1 MSAHYIGLIEVID
14 RDAWQQYVS
23 AVGATIALY
32 GGEVLFRG
40 RMLEMKSG
48 EHPHSLSVAL
58 RFPDVASAT
67 RWHDSPEYQ
76 AIVPIRDKGARVLLT
91 LYES

>member
-1 MSAHYIGLIEVID
+1 MSAHYIGLIEVIEPN
-14 RDAWQQYVS
+14 AWREYVN
-23 AVGATIALY
+23 AVGATITQH

-40 RMLEMKSG
+40 EKREEMSG
-48 EHPHSLSVAL
+48 AHSHQRCVVL
-58 RFPDVASAT
+58 RFADEISAR

-91 LYES
+91 LYTS